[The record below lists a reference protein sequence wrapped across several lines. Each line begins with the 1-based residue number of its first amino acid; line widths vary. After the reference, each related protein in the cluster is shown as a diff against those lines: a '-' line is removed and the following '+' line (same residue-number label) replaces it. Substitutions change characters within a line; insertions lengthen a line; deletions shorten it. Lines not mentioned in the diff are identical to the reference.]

1 MWVCFSAL
9 LKAYKAKNTGSPNVT
24 PGVFMAPMLLHKNL
38 HHLFVDVNQ
47 IFHKTF
53 PTDLLR
59 RLLQRAGKK
68 YLTET
73 TQM

>member
-1 MWVCFSAL
+1 MSSMWVCFSAL

-53 PTDLLR
+53 PTDLFMPSS
-59 RLLQRAGKK
+59 AACWKK
-68 YLTET
+68 VLD
-73 TQM
+73 